1 MKSLRLFR
9 GFVGTLLPLIMLI
22 GGALHHH
29 DTEESEENCILC
41 STGGVDRKRD
51 NPVPSELELLADGG
65 RGKPNLPIYFRQSS
79 SRWSPPSAAIL
90 NAQFEIAAAVP
101 SLDLV
106 DSASS
111 SPRNLWLYSSAP
123 AHRGPP
129 RELSPRAPPCQA

>member
-1 MKSLRLFR
+1 
-9 GFVGTLLPLIMLI
+9 
-22 GGALHHH
+22 LHHH

-51 NPVPSELELLADGG
+51 NAVSSELELSADGG
-65 RGKPNLPIYFRQSS
+65 RGKPGLPIYFRQNGAHRSA
-79 SRWSPPSAAIL
+79 PSAAIL
-90 NAQFEIAAAVP
+90 NAQFEIAASGP

-129 RELSPRAPPCQA
+129 RETSPRAPPCQA